1 LIKQISEHNIT
12 MVSKATCARA
22 KGFLSPKD
30 VNSIMKD
37 FFKSVGNRMMKPGK
51 ILNLAANL

>member
-1 LIKQISEHNIT
+1 LIKKISKHNIT
-12 MVSKATCARA
+12 MVSKVTGARA

-37 FFKSVGNRMMKPGK
+37 FFKSVSNRMMKPGK
-51 ILNLAANL
+51 ILN